1 MKPKV
6 GSLKTSKI
14 DKPLVRLI
22 KKKRQKVLFLVFCF
36 FVCLFLVFLGPYPW
50 HMEVPWLGVKSELQ
64 LLVYTTATATPDPSC
79 ICSLHHSSQPR
90 WILNPLSKVR
100 GQTCVLMDAS
110 QILFH

>member
-36 FVCLFLVFLGPYPW
+36 FVCLFVLVFLGPYPW
-50 HMEVPWLGVKSELQ
+50 HMEVPWLGSNPS
-64 LLVYTTATATPDPSC
+64 YSCWSTPQQQQRQIQVASAAY
-79 ICSLHHSSQPR
+79 IIAHSHAGSLTH
-90 WILNPLSKVR
+90 
-100 GQTCVLMDAS
+100 
-110 QILFH
+110 